1 MMQIQ
6 RWYTLSDSSCTSFL
20 RRPIFVLDRYH
31 HLKRTSRHRRYH
43 FHLGSTWIFFIIL
56 LLFSFRLLTNTWCQF
71 FFCGWAFRSFFK
83 TGIRWFR
90 SIIAIELSHIFDSFT
105 VKCVILA
112 QLICL
117 YNTKRCINDTL
128 HESQVLNGKFSQTYI
143 HHIDWVGDGF
153 DVPRLALVQTG
164 VHQRLSINGLK
175 TWQNAWRGSCL
186 V

>member
-31 HLKRTSRHRRYH
+31 HLKRTCRHRRYH
-43 FHLGSTWIFFIIL
+43 FHLSSCTWNFFMTFFFIIL
-56 LLFSFRLLTNTWCQF
+56 LLFS

-112 QLICL
+112 QLISF
-117 YNTKRCINDTL
+117 YYTERCINDTL
-128 HESQVLNGKFSQTYI
+128 HESQILNGKFSQSYV
-143 HHIDWVGDGF
+143 HHIDWVWDGF
-153 DVPRLALVQTG
+153 DVPRLALVQAS
-164 VHQRLSINGLK
+164 VH
-175 TWQNAWRGSCL
+175 
-186 V
+186 